1 MGASLL
7 LPRLISQQ
15 RAAEY
20 LLTGKTVT
28 GVVAEA
34 DGLVLEAVDKVLH
47 NCMQLLNQLRTVHH
61 TCSSILFL
69 PSV

>member
-15 RAAEY
+15 LAAEY

-28 GVVAEA
+28 GGIAAA
-34 DGLVLEAVDKVLH
+34 DGLVIKAVDKVH
-47 NCMQLLNQLRTVHH
+47 
-61 TCSSILFL
+61 I
-69 PSV
+69 